1 MQKRPNPIAF
11 VMPTYVVITMP
22 FLLLFLKL
30 CQREFTNHSLKGSL
44 RPPIRTIFFTFS
56 KQGVDPSPLPPPYFG
71 NYLAIFSLQKIPR
84 KHKEYSAD
92 DFLDRK
98 RKMKKSELVGITI
111 IINKKGFCDKFAS
124 AKGVEPQRC
133 IGGLKIDCSWCD
145 LKLNPCHM
153 MEV

>member
-44 RPPIRTIFFTFS
+44 RPPLFPNRELT
-56 KQGVDPSPLPPPYFG
+56 PLLPPPYFG

-133 IGGLKIDCSWCD
+133 IGGLKIDCS
-145 LKLNPCHM
+145 
-153 MEV
+153 